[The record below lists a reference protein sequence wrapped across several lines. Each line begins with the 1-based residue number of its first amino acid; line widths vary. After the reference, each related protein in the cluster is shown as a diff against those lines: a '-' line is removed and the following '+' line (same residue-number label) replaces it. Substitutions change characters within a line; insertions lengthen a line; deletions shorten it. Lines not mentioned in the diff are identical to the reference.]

1 MKKKEIEPLRV
12 IYNNRK
18 EKNMAVKE
26 SQIDEIRKNA
36 DIVEI
41 ISSYVPLTLKGKNY
55 FGICPFHQDHSPS
68 MSVSKE
74 KQLYKCFSC
83 GAGGNVFQFV
93 KDFENVG
100 FMDAVAIV
108 ANKIGMNFINNSP
121 KPKEKYEEEFKIMQ
135 LASLFY
141 QNNLQS
147 KEAKRA
153 KEYLYSRNITDEMI
167 LTFHLGLA
175 LDNNALGSLLIKK
188 NYQEDLLENLGLIRK
203 NGLEYNDVFLNRI
216 LFPIENPDG
225 KIVAFTGR
233 IYLKDATPKYLNS
246 KETILFKKGNILY
259 NYHRA
264 KEKVRLLK
272 KVILVEGNMDAMRMY
287 SMGFYN
293 TIALMGTSLTKEQI
307 DLIKKLRVPL
317 TLMLDNDDAGKINT
331 YNNGILLEDAG
342 IDIDVVRLSK
352 AKDPDEFLIKY
363 GKEQMEECLKHPI
376 SFLEFKLSYLKENK
390 NLTDSKELVKYI
402 KEVLHILEKSD
413 DLEKEITIKKIAK
426 DYDISYDLLKDELK
440 KHQKEEPIVLSPP
453 KIVKPKKNKYEMCA
467 DAILYYMMNDV
478 KYLKAYQKKLNYFSL
493 KKYRQMASEVLY
505 YFEKHKT
512 INLADF
518 LSYAETS
525 PIKDDLLEVVNSIK
539 EEELTDAKM
548 EEYIKSMKKIMIDE
562 EIKELK
568 LKQKNSFDET
578 EKNEIGLKITELKK
592 DKEKL

>member
-1 MKKKEIEPLRV
+1 
-12 IYNNRK
+12 
-18 EKNMAVKE
+18 MAVKE
-26 SQIDEIRKNA
+26 SQIDEIRKSA

-55 FGICPFHQDHSPS
+55 FGVCPFHQDHSPS

-74 KQLYKCFSC
+74 RQLYKCFSC
-83 GAGGNVFQFV
+83 GAGGNVFNFV
-93 KDFENVG
+93 KEYENVS
-100 FMDAVAIV
+100 FLESVSIV
-108 ANKIGMNFINNSP
+108 ANKIGMNFTNNYQ
-121 KPKEKYEEEFKIMQ
+121 KPKEEHEEEFKIMQ

-153 KEYLYSRNITDEMI
+153 KEYLHSRNITDEMI

-175 LDNNALGSLLIKK
+175 LEDNSLGSLLEKK
-188 NYQEDLLENLGLIRK
+188 NYQNDLLENLGLIRK
-203 NGLEYNDVFLNRI
+203 SGLDYHDVFSNRI
-216 LFPIENPDG
+216 IFPIENPDG
-225 KIVAFTGR
+225 KVVAFTGR
-233 IYLKDATPKYLNS
+233 VYLKDATPKYLNS
-246 KETILFKKGNILY
+246 KETILFKKGNVLY

-264 KEKVRLLK
+264 KEKVRLMK

-331 YNNGILLEDAG
+331 YNNGVLLEEAG

-352 AKDPDEFLIKY
+352 AKDPDEFLINY

-376 SFLEFKLSYLKENK
+376 SFLEFKLAYLKENK
-390 NLTDSKELVKYI
+390 NLADSKELVKYI
-402 KEVLHILEKSD
+402 KDVLKVLEKSD
-413 DLEKEITIKKIAK
+413 ELEQEITIKKLAK
-426 DYDISYDLLKDELK
+426 DYDLSYDLLKSELSKNEK
-440 KHQKEEPIVLSPP
+440 KVVDIPI
-453 KIVKPKKNKYEMCA
+453 KQEIERPKKNKYEMCA
-467 DAILYYMMNDV
+467 NAILYYMMNDV
-478 KYLKAYQKKLNYFSL
+478 KYLKMYQKKLNYFSL
-493 KKYRQMASEVLY
+493 KKYRQIASEVLY

-518 LSYAETS
+518 LSYVETS
-525 PIKDDLLEVVNSIK
+525 PIKDDIKEVINSIK
-539 EEELTDAKM
+539 EKELTDAKM
-548 EEYIKSMKKIMIDE
+548 EEYIKSMKRIMIDE

-568 LKQKNSFDET
+568 LKQKNSFDES
-578 EKNEIGLKITELKK
+578 EKNEIAIKITELKK